1 MTTETADSTAFS
13 DLLESRLR
21 DLTATLSDSSIDDL
35 EAELTDLVE
44 ILNSYR
50 RNDELLEG
58 LLDPR
63 TRADQR
69 EQIQEALRA
78 QHILVARN
86 REEVERTHAKSHQVL
101 ERSAL
106 LLARIDR
113 QIYLTTHAGGGYAP
127 EICGFCKG
135 LGGTYSKNCLACNGK
150 RTVLVHQ
157 PPRACTRCNGRG
169 KPEPHDRSQF
179 FSDFCI
185 ICRGTGWALISRS
198 SIL

>member
-1 MTTETADSTAFS
+1 MITQIADSTAFS
-13 DLLESRLR
+13 DLLESHLR

-35 EAELTDLVE
+35 EAEVRDLVE

-69 EQIQEALRA
+69 EQLQEALRA
-78 QHILVARN
+78 QHILIARN
-86 REEVERTHAKSHQVL
+86 REEVERSHAKSHQLL
-101 ERSAL
+101 ERSAS

-113 QIYLTTHAGGGYAP
+113 QIYLRTHAGAGHAP

-135 LGGTYSKNCLACNGK
+135 LGGTYSRTCPACNGK

-157 PPRACTRCNGRG
+157 PPRGCTRCKGRG

-185 ICRGTGWALISRS
+185 ICRGTGWALMSRS
-198 SIL
+198 PIL